1 MAAGDSC
8 SCSIGISEKLLLVN
22 AKIKARPY
30 TYISPAEMAHPTPSR
45 ARARPKSINPFRALQ
60 VHRNFRLFWTGQTV
74 SLIGTWMQ
82 TVGQGW
88 LALELTNSAFL
99 VGVVS
104 AAGSF
109 PVLLL
114 SLYGGVV
121 AERYNK
127 LRIVIICQALLLA
140 EAGILWWYT
149 WTGRIGIGSL
159 LVLTTLNGVI
169 SAFEIP
175 ARQTMIVE
183 LVTREDLV
191 DAIAL
196 NSGGF
201 NLARII
207 GPSIAAIVLAK
218 WGVAGCFAINAVSYF
233 AVLASLFQVRLPR
246 WVPRESLVSPFE
258 QLKQGF
264 QYIRSNRA
272 VTGMMGVVAVFSI
285 FGFQYLSMM
294 PVIARDVLHTGAGGY
309 GLLLTFVGIGALTG
323 ALSLAG
329 LGARLKRGRL
339 YNSTAY
345 AYSGLIMLF
354 SLMRSVHLAAVVLLF
369 LGLAMLING
378 ALSNGIIQSV
388 VPDELRGR
396 VIATYIFV
404 YVGFPPIGSFLAGLL
419 ADWIGVEWAIFS
431 GGVVM
436 LLYALWAF
444 WRYPEVRS
452 V

>member
-1 MAAGDSC
+1 
-8 SCSIGISEKLLLVN
+8 
-22 AKIKARPY
+22 
-30 TYISPAEMAHPTPSR
+30 MAHPTPSR
-45 ARARPKSINPFRALQ
+45 ARPRSINPFRALQ
-60 VHRNFRLFWTGQTV
+60 VHRNFRLFWIGQTV

-114 SLYGGVV
+114 SLYGGVI
-121 AERYNK
+121 ADRYNK
-127 LRIVIICQALLLA
+127 LRVVIICQALLLA
-140 EAGILWWYT
+140 EAGALWWFT
-149 WTGRIGIGSL
+149 WTGRIDFVSL
-159 LVLTTLNGVI
+159 LILTTLNGVI

-175 ARQTMIVE
+175 ARQAMIVE

-218 WGVAGCFAINAVSYF
+218 WGVAACFAINAISYF
-233 AVLASLFQVRLPR
+233 AVLGSLFQVKLPR
-246 WVPRESLVSPFE
+246 WVPREILVSPIE

-272 VTGMMGVVAVFSI
+272 VTGLMAVVAVYSI

-309 GLLLTFVGIGALTG
+309 GLLLSFVGIGALTG

-329 LGARLKRGRL
+329 LGVRVKRGRL
-339 YNSTAY
+339 YNVTAY
-345 AYSGLIMLF
+345 VYAGLIMLF
-354 SLMRSVHLAAVVLLF
+354 ALMRSVHLAAAALLF

-396 VIATYIFV
+396 VVATYIFV

-419 ADWIGVEWAIFS
+419 ADYIGVEWAIF
-431 GGVVM
+431 GGGLVM
-436 LLYALWAF
+436 MVFGIWAF
-444 WRYPEVRS
+444 SKYPEIRS